1 MKERFLEVSSDADE
15 KQEQQ
20 FETWL
25 SGKGIPFISA
35 EAEEAYK
42 ARVLLI
48 KDAGLRGQVKI
59 MVGGS
64 TVDEKVRTYTGADAY
79 GTDAVAAVN
88 LSKKWAAQKSS
99 E

>member
-25 SGKGIPFISA
+25 SGKGIPFVSA

-64 TVDEKVRTYTGADAY
+64 TVDEKVRTLTGPMPS
-79 GTDAVAAVN
+79 
-88 LSKKWAAQKSS
+88 LP
-99 E
+99 